1 MDLFVSIIRWH
12 CDILPIPIYLQTII
26 NLFMK
31 QLKKRWGVTSNAQL
45 TIIFLVFAITGSA
58 STLLTKPLLSIFGV
72 TYDNT
77 PLFWF
82 ITLKILLL
90 FPVYQVLLV
99 FIGSIFGQHTFFWNF
114 EKKMLY
120 RLKLGKLAFWI
131 ENSFGW
137 NNKN

>member
-1 MDLFVSIIRWH
+1 
-12 CDILPIPIYLQTII
+12 
-26 NLFMK
+26 MK
-31 QLKKRWGVTSNAQL
+31 QLKKRWGVSSNVQL
-45 TIIFLVFAITGSA
+45 TIIFIVFAITGSA

-72 TYDNT
+72 TYNNT

-99 FIGSIFGQHTFFWNF
+99 AIGSIFGQHTFFWNF
-114 EKKMLY
+114 EKKMLQ

-131 ENSFGW
+131 ENSLGW